1 MIRDYKKDFCKE
13 NKESA
18 LLGKK
23 FKKKIT
29 PSIVF
34 QALHL
39 VVLIILLVRIEG
51 HPGIVEGLFL
61 PLAVFPLVVLILAAK
76 RLRTKNVLSKS
87 VKTILK
93 VEAII
98 SIIQFP
104 LIIAVGA
111 LFVVAM
117 FQGSNSDFYALMM
130 GMFNI
135 FKYLL
140 FAMALAIF
148 VLLITLSVLTSKAIN
163 RMEYSKS
170 LNELNKQC
178 SYLKEPQ
185 TCKIV
190 ADLLKADDFEA
201 ASAEANGLQ
210 NKYVEQRK
218 IDIENSHEFVE
229 KMNLQTESEFD
240 GKTIQYIG
248 WNILGALV
256 TVVTLGILY
265 PVRVA
270 WVEGWKINHRTI
282 NGKRLRFDGNGFQLL
297 GRYIL
302 WWLLCIVTIG
312 IYALFLPKK
321 IQQWVTKHTHFVNME
336 DETEENRKL
345 LEQNGIVA
353 DSKFE
358 GRILAYIGW
367 QILGFLVTIFTLGIL
382 YTVRLAWIKRWE
394 INGQNINGLQMRFD
408 GNGFQL
414 LGKYILWWLLSIVTL
429 GIFLLFLPT
438 RIEKWVTEHTHF
450 EKVIVDEEI

>member
-1 MIRDYKKDFCKE
+1 MVRDYKKDFCKE
-13 NKESA
+13 NKEPT

-23 FKKKIT
+23 FKKKII

-34 QALHL
+34 QTLYL
-39 VVLIILLVRIEG
+39 VVLITILVRIES
-51 HPGIVEGLFL
+51 HPGVVEGLFL
-61 PLAVFPLVVLILAAK
+61 PLAVFPLVVLILDAK

-87 VKTILK
+87 IKTILT

-104 LIIAVGA
+104 LIIVAGA
-111 LFVVAM
+111 LYVVAM
-117 FQGSNSDFYALMM
+117 FNGSDSNVFALLMEI
-130 GMFNI
+130 FNT
-135 FKYLL
+135 FKSLL
-140 FAMALAIF
+140 LVTALTIF
-148 VLLITLSVLTSKAIN
+148 VLLIILSVLTFKAIS

-178 SYLKEPQ
+178 NYLKEPQ
-185 TCKIV
+185 TYKKV
-190 ADLLKADDFEA
+190 ADLLKADDFET
-201 ASAEANGLQ
+201 ASAEANDLQ

-218 IDIENSHEFVE
+218 NDIENSHEFVE

-256 TVVTLGILY
+256 TAVTLGILY

-282 NGKRLRFDGNGFQLL
+282 NGKHLRFDGNGFQLL
-297 GRYIL
+297 GKYIL
-302 WWLLCIVTIG
+302 WWLLCIVTFG

-353 DSKFE
+353 ESKFE
-358 GRILAYIGW
+358 GRILVYIGW
-367 QILGFLVTIFTLGIL
+367 QILGLLVTVLTLGIL
-382 YTVRLAWIKRWE
+382 YPVRVAWIKRWE

-414 LGKYILWWLLSIVTL
+414 LGKYILWWLLSIVTF
-429 GIFLLFLPT
+429 GIFLLFIPV
-438 RIEKWVTEHTHF
+438 RIEKWVTKHTHF

>member
-1 MIRDYKKDFCKE
+1 MVRDYKKDFCKE

-18 LLGKK
+18 LLNKK

-39 VVLIILLVRIEG
+39 VFLIVLLVRIED
-51 HPGIVEGLFL
+51 HPGIVEILFL
-61 PLAVFPLVVLILAAK
+61 PLFVFPLVVLILDAK
-76 RLRTKNVLSKS
+76 RLKTKNVLSKNG
-87 VKTILK
+87 KTILK

-98 SIIQFP
+98 SIIQLP
-104 LIIAVGA
+104 LIIAAGA

-117 FQGSNSDFYALMM
+117 FRGPNSDFYALLMLI
-130 GMFNI
+130 FNI

-140 FAMALAIF
+140 LVMGLTIF
-148 VLLITLSVLTSKAIN
+148 VLLIILSVLTSKVIN

-178 SYLKEPQ
+178 NYLKESQ
-185 TCKIV
+185 TYKMV

-201 ASAEANGLQ
+201 ASAEAKGLQ

-353 DSKFE
+353 ESKFE

-367 QILGFLVTIFTLGIL
+367 QILGFLVTVFTLGIL

-394 INGQNINGLQMRFD
+394 INGQNLNGLQMRFD

-429 GIFLLFLPT
+429 GIFLLFLPV
-438 RIEKWVTEHTHF
+438 RIEKWVTKHTHF
-450 EKVIVDEEI
+450 EKVIADEEI

>member
-18 LLGKK
+18 LLSKK

-39 VVLIILLVRIEG
+39 VVLIILLVRIED

-61 PLAVFPLVVLILAAK
+61 PLAVFPLVVLILDAK
-76 RLRTKNVLSKS
+76 RLKTKNVLFKS
-87 VKTILK
+87 GKTILK
-93 VEAII
+93 VETII

-104 LIIAVGA
+104 LIIAAGA

-117 FQGSNSDFYALMM
+117 FLGTNSDFYALLMVI
-130 GMFNI
+130 FNV

-140 FAMALAIF
+140 FVMGLTIF
-148 VLLITLSVLTSKAIN
+148 VLLIILCVLTSKVIN
-163 RMEYSKS
+163 GMEYSKS

-185 TCKIV
+185 TYKMV

-218 IDIENSHEFVE
+218 VDIENSHEFVE

-353 DSKFE
+353 ESKFE

-367 QILGFLVTIFTLGIL
+367 QILGFLVTVFTLGIL

-429 GIFLLFLPT
+429 GIFLLFLPV
-438 RIEKWVTEHTHF
+438 RIEKWVTKHTHF

>member
-1 MIRDYKKDFCKE
+1 MVRDYKKDFCKE

-18 LLGKK
+18 LLSEN

-39 VVLIILLVRIEG
+39 VFLIIFLAKVNK
-51 HPGIVEGLFL
+51 PGNNTWLFL
-61 PLAVFPLVVLILAAK
+61 PLTVLPLVVLILDVK
-76 RLRTKNVLSKS
+76 LSKAKNLLS
-87 VKTILK
+87 KRAKAILK
-93 VEAII
+93 IENII

-104 LIIAVGA
+104 LMFVSGA
-111 LFVVAM
+111 LFVFAK
-117 FQGSNSDFYALMM
+117 FRGPNSD
-130 GMFNI
+130 
-135 FKYLL
+135 L
-140 FAMALAIF
+140 FALLMGIFNLLKNLFLITGITIF
-148 VLLITLSVLTSKAIN
+148 VFLIILSVSNSKAIN
-163 RMEYSKS
+163 RMEYFKS

-178 SYLKEPQ
+178 NYLKESQ
-185 TCKIV
+185 TYKMV

-201 ASAEANGLQ
+201 ASNEANALQ

-218 IDIENSHEFVE
+218 IDIENSHKFVE

-248 WNILGALV
+248 WNILGTLV
-256 TVVTLGILY
+256 TVVTFGILY
-265 PVRVA
+265 PVSLA

-321 IQQWVTKHTHFVNME
+321 IQQWVTKHTHFVNLE

-353 DSKFE
+353 ESKFE
-358 GRILAYIGW
+358 GRNLAYIGW
-367 QILGFLVTIFTLGIL
+367 QILGFLVTLLTLGIL
-382 YTVRLAWIKRWE
+382 YPVRLAWIKRWE

-408 GNGFQL
+408 GHGFQL
-414 LGKYILWWLLSIVTL
+414 LGKYILWWLLSIVTF
-429 GIFLLFLPT
+429 GIFLLFLPV
-438 RIEKWVTEHTHF
+438 RIEKWVTKHTHF
-450 EKVIVDEEI
+450 EKVIADEEI

>member
-1 MIRDYKKDFCKE
+1 MVRDYKKDFCKE
-13 NKESA
+13 NQESA
-18 LLGKK
+18 ILNET

-39 VVLIILLVRIEG
+39 VFLIIFLARVNK
-51 HPGIVEGLFL
+51 PGNIIGLFV
-61 PLAVFPLVVLILAAK
+61 PLAVFSLFVLILGVK
-76 RLRTKNVLSKS
+76 LSKTNNLLSKS
-87 VKTILK
+87 GKTILK
-93 VEAII
+93 IENIV

-104 LIIAVGA
+104 LIIVGGA
-111 LFVVAM
+111 LFVVAR
-117 FQGSNSDFYALMM
+117 FFYGSNP
-130 GMFNI
+130 N
-135 FKYLL
+135 L
-140 FAMALAIF
+140 FALLMEIFNLFKNLFLVTGISIF
-148 VLLITLSVLTSKAIN
+148 VLIIILSVSTFKALN

-178 SYLKEPQ
+178 NYLKESQ
-185 TCKIV
+185 TYKKV

-201 ASAEANGLQ
+201 ASTEANDLQ

-218 IDIENSHEFVE
+218 IDIENSHKFVE

-248 WNILGALV
+248 WNILGTLV
-256 TVVTLGILY
+256 TAVTFGILY
-265 PVRVA
+265 PVGLA
-270 WVEGWKINHRTI
+270 WVEGWKTSHRTI

-302 WWLLCIVTIG
+302 WLLLCVVTIG

-353 DSKFE
+353 ESKFE

-367 QILGFLVTIFTLGIL
+367 QILGLLVTVFTLGIL
-382 YTVRLAWIKRWE
+382 YPVRVAWIKRWE

-414 LGKYILWWLLSIVTL
+414 LGKYIVWWLLSIVTF
-429 GIFLLFLPT
+429 GIFLLFLPV
-438 RIEKWVTEHTHF
+438 RIERWVTKHTHF
-450 EKVIVDEEI
+450 EKVIADEEI